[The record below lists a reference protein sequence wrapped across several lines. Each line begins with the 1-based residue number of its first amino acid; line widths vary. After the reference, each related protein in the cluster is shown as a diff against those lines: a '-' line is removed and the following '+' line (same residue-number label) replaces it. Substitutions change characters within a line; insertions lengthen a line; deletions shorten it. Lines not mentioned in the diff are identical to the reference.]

1 MPSTSDLEKGGLQAT
16 SPQEVL
22 GKGDALPV
30 SYQLAVRPSRIGNPG
45 AL

>member
-1 MPSTSDLEKGGLQAT
+1 MPYTIDLEKGGLQAM

-22 GKGDALPV
+22 GNGDALPV
-30 SYQLAVRPSRIGNPG
+30 SYQLAVRPSKIGNPG

>member
-1 MPSTSDLEKGGLQAT
+1 MPSTTDLEKGGLQAT

-22 GKGDALPV
+22 ENGEALPV

>member
-1 MPSTSDLEKGGLQAT
+1 MRSTTDLEKGGLQAT

-22 GKGDALPV
+22 WNDDTLPV